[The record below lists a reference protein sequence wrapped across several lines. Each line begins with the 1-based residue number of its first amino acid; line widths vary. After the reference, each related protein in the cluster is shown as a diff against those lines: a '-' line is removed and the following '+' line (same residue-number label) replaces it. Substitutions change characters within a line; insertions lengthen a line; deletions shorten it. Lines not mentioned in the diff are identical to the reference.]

1 MYKQYLRQ
9 AWQLMK
15 QNRFFSTVYII
26 GTGLAISMVM
36 VMAVVYHI
44 RTADIAPEVNRDR
57 MCYVTSVSFKMN
69 DNKGSLNS
77 GNGPRFVKEVIY
89 NLKTPEAVAIT
100 TMSQIMPFLVGDIFM
115 QIPGHDEAPKVS
127 LMGCN
132 DQFWKVYSFTFE
144 EGKPF
149 TDADFQSGMP
159 RAVLAESLARRLFGR
174 TDVTGQAVLINDVE
188 YTVSGVVADV
198 SGITSDVYAD
208 VWIPYTSMAV
218 IMKNMSDEKEG
229 SAGLLLSNIL
239 LRDAGDLEAFKA
251 ELAREV
257 KRYNTTLTEGQITV
271 GDPVSY
277 ADRMVSNLLQMDV
290 KTTYIALAIVL
301 VLFLLVPALNLSGL
315 NASHMQDRIPEIGVR
330 KAFGAP
336 RGTLLSQIFV
346 ENMLLM
352 LPGGVAGLLFS
363 YVLVFLF
370 RNILLSSGI
379 FAMLMGTGGAIF
391 LSPGMLLN
399 MEVFFYAFLVCLVLN
414 LLSSMVPAWRAV
426 KVNITDALNG

>member
-89 NLKTPEAVAIT
+89 NLKTPEAVAVT

-115 QIPGHDEAPKVS
+115 QVPGHDEAPKVS

-149 TDADFQSGMP
+149 TDADFQSGMS

-301 VLFLLVPALNLSGL
+301 LLFLLVPALNLSGL

>member
-44 RTADIAPEVNRDR
+44 RTADIAPEVNRER

-69 DNKGSLNS
+69 DDKGSLNS
-77 GNGPRFVKEVIY
+77 GTGPRFVKEVIY
-89 NLKTPEAVAIT
+89 NLKTPEAVAVT

-115 QIPGHDEAPKVS
+115 QVPGHDEAPKVS

-149 TDADFQSGMP
+149 TDADFQSGML
-159 RAVLAESLARRLFGR
+159 RAVLAESLARKLFGR
-174 TDVTGQAVLINDVE
+174 TDVTGQAVLVNDIE

-208 VWIPYTSMAV
+208 IWIPYTSMAV
-218 IMKNMSDEKEG
+218 IMKNMSDEREG

-239 LRDAGDLEAFKA
+239 LRDAGDLEALKA

-277 ADRMVSNLLQMDV
+277 ADRMVGNLLQMDA

-301 VLFLLVPALNLSGL
+301 LLFLLVPALNLSGL

-363 YVLVFLF
+363 YLLVFLF

-379 FAMLMGTGGAIF
+379 FAMQMGTGGAIS

>member
-89 NLKTPEAVAIT
+89 NLKTPEAVAVT

-115 QIPGHDEAPKVS
+115 QVPGHDEAPKVS

-149 TDADFQSGMP
+149 TDADFQSGMS

-229 SAGLLLSNIL
+229 GS
-239 LRDAGDLEAFKA
+239 
-251 ELAREV
+251 V
-257 KRYNTTLTEGQITV
+257 
-271 GDPVSY
+271 
-277 ADRMVSNLLQMDV
+277 
-290 KTTYIALAIVL
+290 
-301 VLFLLVPALNLSGL
+301 
-315 NASHMQDRIPEIGVR
+315 
-330 KAFGAP
+330 
-336 RGTLLSQIFV
+336 
-346 ENMLLM
+346 
-352 LPGGVAGLLFS
+352 
-363 YVLVFLF
+363 
-370 RNILLSSGI
+370 
-379 FAMLMGTGGAIF
+379 
-391 LSPGMLLN
+391 
-399 MEVFFYAFLVCLVLN
+399 
-414 LLSSMVPAWRAV
+414 
-426 KVNITDALNG
+426 